1 LAILSGLQKGAWMRR
16 GGGKEKGARN
26 ERRLCRE
33 LSLLVSDGERD
44 DLLWR
49 SAMSGGRA
57 TVGRLRGK
65 RRAAQAG
72 DVSSIDHLSHWLVRD
87 WYIEAKHYHDLQILR
102 GFLFNSGRL
111 HRFWRHTV
119 KEAEHYLK
127 RPMLIAKQDRQP
139 ELLIIPK
146 GERLSKITRMP
157 IISLPAWGA
166 DIYLFAGVEQTPVT
180 HRARVLL
187 EEEHVHRVL
196 LEE

>member
-1 LAILSGLQKGAWMRR
+1 MRSGGS
-16 GGGKEKGARN
+16 KEKGSRN
-26 ERRLCRE
+26 ERRVCRA
-33 LSLLVSDGERD
+33 LSLLISGGTRD

-49 SAMSGGRA
+49 SAMSGGAA
-57 TVGRLRGK
+57 TVARQRGK

-72 DVSSIDHLSHWLVRD
+72 DVSSIDRASHWLVRD

-111 HRFWRHTV
+111 HRFWQHTV
-119 KEAEHYLK
+119 KEAAHYGK
-127 RPMLIAKQDRQP
+127 RPMLLAKQDRQP

-146 GERLSKITRMP
+146 GERLSEITRTP
-157 IISLPAWGA
+157 IISLPAWSA

-187 EEEHVHRVL
+187 EEEHVHRVM